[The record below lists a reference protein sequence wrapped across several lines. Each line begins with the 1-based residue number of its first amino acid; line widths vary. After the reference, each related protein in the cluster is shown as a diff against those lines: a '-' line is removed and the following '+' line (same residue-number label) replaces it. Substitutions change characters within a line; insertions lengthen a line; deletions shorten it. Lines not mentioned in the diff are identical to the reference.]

1 MHQCSSIFKLDQHFF
16 LCPWQIW
23 STKRAEVVVVQKTG
37 CRSYESLVIFT
48 NDLFKTQCLNFSSGS
63 LLNRLH
69 FMRSYRKLQPGFC
82 NFFTL
87 GDLMIMWP
95 KTLTLQ
101 SLPGILTYLFFFHIS
116 LVLFGLVLLC
126 RHRKAIETSHLQQ
139 SKREIVFYGR
149 AEKCLWHS
157 PASISNIQVK
167 YILVRLGCRNIAIAT
182 LKNNS
187 IGVDSWHFSQI
198 HESFRSNRIIDY
210 EYNTI
215 TYIQS
220 ANFVEKLV
228 EMVIS

>member
-101 SLPGILTYLFFFHIS
+101 SLPGILTYLLFFIFLWFYSGWSYCADTGKQLKPLIRS
-116 LVLFGLVLLC
+116 RAKGRLSFTAEQRNVFGT
-126 RHRKAIETSHLQQ
+126 HRPQFL
-139 SKREIVFYGR
+139 
-149 AEKCLWHS
+149 
-157 PASISNIQVK
+157 
-167 YILVRLGCRNIAIAT
+167 
-182 LKNNS
+182 
-187 IGVDSWHFSQI
+187 
-198 HESFRSNRIIDY
+198 
-210 EYNTI
+210 
-215 TYIQS
+215 TYKS
-220 ANFVEKLV
+220 
-228 EMVIS
+228 STY

>member
-1 MHQCSSIFKLDQHFF
+1 MILKLWQMIWKELVPTMSTLHTPQSTVTVVVRPKHRNVQISGLTSYKVLEIGKRHMHQCSSIFKLDQHFF

-101 SLPGILTYLFFFHIS
+101 SLPGILTYLIFSYFFGFIRVGPTVQTQESNWNLSFAAEQKGDCLLRPSREMS
-116 LVLFGLVLLC
+116 LALTGL
-126 RHRKAIETSHLQQ
+126 
-139 SKREIVFYGR
+139 
-149 AEKCLWHS
+149 
-157 PASISNIQVK
+157 
-167 YILVRLGCRNIAIAT
+167 
-182 LKNNS
+182 
-187 IGVDSWHFSQI
+187 
-198 HESFRSNRIIDY
+198 
-210 EYNTI
+210 
-215 TYIQS
+215 
-220 ANFVEKLV
+220 NF
-228 EMVIS
+228 